1 MVTIGITGGK
11 GGTGKSTIAVGLAF
25 ELAKKGK
32 VDLIDLDVEC
42 PNDSRISGIKTETI
56 SKVYKPIPK
65 INEKCVGCG
74 ICVNKCEKKAL
85 YLLNKKARLA
95 EDLCEG
101 CMLCKMVCPFNAIDE
116 DKKEVG
122 EVRIGKKGNLKLI
135 EGRLNIGED
144 ESTRVIKKAIEYS
157 DSETKII
164 DTAAGTHCT
173 VVKALKNVKHAFVIV
188 EPTRFSSEDAKKI
201 IEVLKKLNIGYDVIL
216 NKYGIVDFEIPFKPR
231 FKIPYSKEIIQSYTS
246 SKPIPNLFKK
256 IAEYVEK
263 WKS

>member
-1 MVTIGITGGK
+1 MVSIGITGGK
-11 GGTGKSTIAVGLAF
+11 GGTGKSTIAVNLAF
-25 ELAKKGK
+25 ELAKSEK

-42 PNDSRISGIKTETI
+42 PNDSRISGIKTETV

-74 ICVNKCEKKAL
+74 ICINKCEKKAL

-122 EVRIGKKGNLKLI
+122 EVRIGKMNNLKLI
-135 EGRLNIGED
+135 EGRLNVGED
-144 ESTRVIKKAIEYS
+144 ESTRVIKKAMEYS
-157 DSETKII
+157 DSEIKII

-173 VVKALKNVKHAFVIV
+173 VVKALKNVDHAFVIV
-188 EPTRFSSEDAKKI
+188 EPTRFSVEDAKKI
-201 IEVLKKLNIGYDVIL
+201 IEVLKKFNIDYDVIL
-216 NKYGIVDFEIPFKPR
+216 NKYGIVDFEIPFEAR
-231 FKIPYSKEIIQSYTS
+231 FKIPYSKEIIESYTS
-246 SKPIPNLFKK
+246 SRPISGLLKEVVN
-256 IAEYVEK
+256 YVKK